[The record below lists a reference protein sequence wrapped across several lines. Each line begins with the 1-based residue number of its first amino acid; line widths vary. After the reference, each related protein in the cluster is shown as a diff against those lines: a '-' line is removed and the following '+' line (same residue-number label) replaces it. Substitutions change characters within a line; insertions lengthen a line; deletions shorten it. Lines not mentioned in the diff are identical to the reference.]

1 MDEALQAA
9 EHHSETQAHLSIS
22 KSNSEQQ
29 APKRE
34 IGKTI
39 SKKLLEESESY
50 RILWVLTTIQL
61 REFRHGV
68 DSLKNVVQNRHSL
81 IRMNHSRRKSRRVI
95 KPEYSNPT
103 WQRFC
108 KGWTCHPSQEKATIA
123 PVTPLF
129 FRTTIRYNSSS
140 C

>member
-1 MDEALQAA
+1 LESREVDEALQAE
-9 EHHSETQAHLSIS
+9 EHHSGTKAHRSIS

-50 RILWVLTTIQL
+50 QIRRVLTTIQL
-61 REFRHGV
+61 RELRHGV
-68 DSLKNVVQNRHSL
+68 DSLKKVIQNRHSL
-81 IRMNHSRRKSRRVI
+81 IRMNFEGSSR
-95 KPEYSNPT
+95 PEYSNPA

-108 KGWTCHPSQEKATIA
+108 KG
-123 PVTPLF
+123 
-129 FRTTIRYNSSS
+129 
-140 C
+140 